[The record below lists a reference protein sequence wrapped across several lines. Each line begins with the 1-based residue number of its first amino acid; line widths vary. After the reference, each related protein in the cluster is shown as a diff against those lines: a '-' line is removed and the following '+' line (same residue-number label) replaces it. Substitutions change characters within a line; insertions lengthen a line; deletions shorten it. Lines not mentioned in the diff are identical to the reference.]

1 MRDTGGLVMPPHES
15 TFNVP
20 RRAGAV
26 GGGGVLIDGGCG
38 SGVIGISQA
47 ADYDLVIAVDI
58 EPAAVR
64 YTCMNSVIND
74 QPPRVVEGNLLGAE
88 MVALG
93 GGDHLI
99 FNAPAS
105 IGEWRTDFAEAGRR
119 LLHEL
124 CSALPRLVRS
134 GGIAHVNLLIE
145 VPGSLGSPAVVV
157 EQGLRS
163 LRARRREVFEFRD
176 SGFHVSPESIE
187 RGLTPPG
194 WLLVR
199 EPRDRTRII
208 DLCRTRG
215 IREIVPA
222 VVMVQ
227 L

>member
-26 GGGGVLIDGGCG
+26 DGGGVMINGGCG
-38 SGVIGISQA
+38 SGVIGMSQA

-64 YTCMNSVIND
+64 YSRMNSVIND

-134 GGIAHVNLLIE
+134 NGIAHVNLLIE

-157 EQGLRS
+157 ERGLRS
-163 LRARRREVFEFRD
+163 LRARRREVFKCRD
-176 SGFHVSPESIE
+176 SGFHVPPESIE

-208 DLCRTRG
+208 DHCRTRG